1 MTIITK
7 DVVLDPMKHMVTSQN
22 AMCHNLF
29 FNQKKKKNLS
39 NQILPRAS
47 LLT

>member
-7 DVVLDPMKHMVTSQN
+7 DIVLDPVKHMVTSQN

-29 FNQKKKKNLS
+29 FNQKKKEKSFQS
-39 NQILPRAS
+39 NIA
-47 LLT
+47 TC